1 MNRLFILSA
10 AASLMTGSAMAA
22 DLIIQEPVADIA
34 VPPSFY
40 ATFFAGGSFATG
52 DTSVT
57 DGIGLTVE
65 TELDPGFII
74 GGAIGTTVY
83 ENLRGEVE
91 FSYIQADV
99 DTVAGVAIPDDIDA
113 TSTGFN
119 VLANLWYDFENDT
132 GFTPYLGA
140 GLGYGTVEVSTD
152 GLPGDINASGFLY
165 QLGAGIK
172 MDVADNIALDLGY
185 RYRVMMDADTE
196 VDGIVVPAGVDV
208 TTDATNHIVQAGV
221 SFSF

>member
-196 VDGIVVPAGVDV
+196 VDGIVVPADVDV

>member
-34 VPPSFY
+34 VPASFY
-40 ATFFAGGSFATG
+40 ATFFAGGAFATG

-113 TSTGFN
+113 TGTGFN

-196 VDGIVVPAGVDV
+196 VDGIVVPADVDV